1 VNEIVASFQKNKY
14 EEVRFQIKEYKG
26 KDLID
31 IRIWTDVKGADQK
44 IPTTKGVTM
53 NISHFPDLKKG
64 LLELE
69 RVLKVHKLLTP
80 ENPTEDVDGGTTP
93 NIDIAH

>member
-1 VNEIVASFQKNKY
+1 MNEIVANFAKNKY

-31 IRIWTDVKGADQK
+31 IRIWTDVKGADEK

-53 NISHFPDLKKG
+53 NISHFPDLKRSI
-64 LLELE
+64 LEME
-69 RVLKVHKLLTP
+69 RILKLHKLLNP
-80 ENPTEDVDGGTTP
+80 ESPDETDSGPDYE
-93 NIDIAH
+93 IAH

>member
-1 VNEIVASFQKNKY
+1 MNQIVSSFPKNKY

-31 IRIWTDVKGADQK
+31 IRIWTDVKGAEDK

-53 NISHFPDLKKG
+53 NVSHFPQLKRSILEMEQALKLNN
-64 LLELE
+64 LLG
-69 RVLKVHKLLTP
+69 P
-80 ENPTEDVDGGTTP
+80 ETETGAGDPPRDSEISP
-93 NIDIAH
+93 

>member
-1 VNEIVASFQKNKY
+1 MNEIVSSFPKNKY

-31 IRIWTDVKGADQK
+31 IRIWTDVKGAEEK

-53 NISHFPDLKKG
+53 NVSHFLDLKRSI
-64 LLELE
+64 LELE
-69 RVLKVHKLLTP
+69 RVLRHHNLITP
-80 ENPTEDVDGGTTP
+80 ERPTDDTSSGPDFE
-93 NIDIAH
+93 IAH

>member
-1 VNEIVASFQKNKY
+1 MNEIVANFSKNKY

-53 NISHFPDLKKG
+53 NVSHFADLKRSI
-64 LLELE
+64 LEME
-69 RVLKVHKLLTP
+69 RVLKSNKLLSP
-80 ENPTEDVDGGTTP
+80 ESAGENTDPDADL
-93 NIDIAH
+93 DITH

>member
-1 VNEIVASFQKNKY
+1 MNEIVASFPKNKY

-53 NISHFPDLKKG
+53 NVSHFADLKRSIF
-64 LLELE
+64 EME
-69 RVLKVHKLLTP
+69 RVLKLHKLLTP
-80 ENPTEDVDGGTTP
+80 TTP
-93 NIDIAH
+93 GEDTASDSDLDISH

>member
-1 VNEIVASFQKNKY
+1 MNEIVANFSKNKY

-53 NISHFPDLKKG
+53 NVSHFADLKRSI
-64 LLELE
+64 LEME
-69 RVLKVHKLLTP
+69 RVLKSNKLLSP
-80 ENPTEDVDGGTTP
+80 ESAAEGTDP
-93 NIDIAH
+93 DADLDISH

>member
-1 VNEIVASFQKNKY
+1 MNQIVASFPKNKY

-31 IRIWTDVKGADQK
+31 IRIWTDVKGAEDK

-53 NISHFPDLKKG
+53 NVNQFYPLKRSLAEMEK
-64 LLELE
+64 
-69 RVLKVHKLLTP
+69 VLKLNNLITP
-80 ENPTEDVDGGTTP
+80 EPPPAESGSPPKGSTVTP
-93 NIDIAH
+93 

>member
-1 VNEIVASFQKNKY
+1 MNEIVASFPKNKY

-53 NISHFPDLKKG
+53 NVTHFVDLKRSV
-64 LLELE
+64 LEME
-69 RVLKVHKLLTP
+69 RALKTHKLLSPETP
-80 ENPTEDVDGGTTP
+80 EGKTQGSDFE
-93 NIDIAH
+93 ISH

>member
-1 VNEIVASFQKNKY
+1 MNEIVASFPKNKY

-53 NISHFPDLKKG
+53 NISHFFDLKRSVH
-64 LLELE
+64 EME
-69 RVLKVHKLLTP
+69 RVLKVNKLIAPETP
-80 ENPTEDVDGGTTP
+80 SSATKAGSDFE
-93 NIDIAH
+93 IAH

>member
-1 VNEIVASFQKNKY
+1 MNQIVSSFAKNKY

-53 NISHFPDLKKG
+53 NISHFTDLKKSI
-64 LLELE
+64 LEME
-69 RVLKVHKLLTP
+69 RVLKLNKLLSPETP
-80 ENPTEDVDGGTTP
+80 LEDTEAGQEPDSL
-93 NIDIAH
+93 H

>member
-1 VNEIVASFQKNKY
+1 MNEIVASFSKNKY

-53 NISHFPDLKKG
+53 NISHFVDLKKSI
-64 LLELE
+64 LEME
-69 RVLKVHKLLTP
+69 KVLKSHKLLSAEPGEGNTD
-80 ENPTEDVDGGTTP
+80 EEGD
-93 NIDIAH
+93 IDISH

>member
-1 VNEIVASFQKNKY
+1 MNQIVASFAKNKY

-53 NISHFPDLKKG
+53 NISHFTDLKKSI
-64 LLELE
+64 LEME
-69 RVLKVHKLLTP
+69 RVLKLNKLLNP
-80 ENPTEDVDGGTTP
+80 ESPMEDTEAGQEPDTL
-93 NIDIAH
+93 H

>member
-1 VNEIVASFQKNKY
+1 MNEIVASFSKNKY

-53 NISHFPDLKKG
+53 NVSHFIDLKRSI
-64 LLELE
+64 LEME
-69 RVLKVHKLLTP
+69 RVLKSHKLLTS
-80 ENPTEDVDGGTTP
+80 EAEEDTDSDSSL
-93 NIDIAH
+93 DISH

>member
-1 VNEIVASFQKNKY
+1 MNEIVANFPKNKY

-31 IRIWTDVKGADQK
+31 IRIWTDVKGADEK

-53 NISHFPDLKKG
+53 NVSHFHDLKRSI
-64 LLELE
+64 LEME
-69 RVLKVHKLLTP
+69 RVLKLNKLVAPETP
-80 ENPTEDVDGGTTP
+80 QEDTGP
-93 NIDIAH
+93 APYDISH